1 MSEIALPPPVGEVR
15 GDASPTMDKLFARA
29 TDAGDHPLLR
39 RLRSGSA
46 SREEVLAWLQCR
58 WCLAEHLAKKEVLV
72 LAKAKDR
79 EGRRLWVQRVLA
91 LDGYG
96 DFYGSSKQGLIEYWK
111 GLCALVPS
119 ISKVPPLSVEL
130 IARLEPHFERH
141 LLPIQAANWIDS
153 LCISL
158 VDDWVVQNDLMT
170 ASLLSVAGE
179 SIGRFRSGAK
189 PAISTSPSA
198 STIMALDSALSILND
213 HSGLEQALD
222 LIDARIELEH
232 TILTATQKF
241 ALERAC

>member
-1 MSEIALPPPVGEVR
+1 MPEIALPPPVGEVR
-15 GDASPTMDKLFARA
+15 GYASPTMEKLFTRA

-46 SREEVLAWLQCR
+46 SGEEVLAWLQCR

-72 LAKAKDR
+72 LAKVKDR

-111 GLCALVPS
+111 GLCAFVPS
-119 ISKVPPLSVEL
+119 ISKVPPLSAGL

-141 LLPIQAANWIDS
+141 LLQVQAANWIES

-170 ASLLSVAGE
+170 ASPLSVAGE
-179 SIGRFRSGAK
+179 SIGRFRSGAT

-198 STIMALDSALSILND
+198 STIMALDSAFSLLND

-222 LIDARIELEH
+222 MVDARIELEH
-232 TILTATQKF
+232 TLLTAAQKF